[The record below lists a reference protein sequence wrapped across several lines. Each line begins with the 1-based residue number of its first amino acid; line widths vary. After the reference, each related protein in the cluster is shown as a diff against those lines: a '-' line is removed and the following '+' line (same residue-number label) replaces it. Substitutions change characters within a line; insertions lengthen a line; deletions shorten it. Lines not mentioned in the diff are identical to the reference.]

1 MKLTEDI
8 KKRIDNY
15 FDNISPEELFDVA
28 VNKYGFK
35 ENIDIDIDNQNFNII
50 KQNFYTSSIDNSIEV
65 GNSNDT
71 MPLAA

>member
-8 KKRIDNY
+8 KQRIDRY
-15 FDNISPEELFDVA
+15 FDNISAEELYDIA

-35 ENIDIDIDNQNFNII
+35 EDIEIELDNQSFEVIG
-50 KQNFYTSSIDNSIEV
+50 QSYYSSPLDNRIDVQEAFS
-65 GNSNDT
+65 T